1 MAHYI
6 DIHVHILPG
15 MDDGPSTLKESLE
28 MSRIAVKNGTRIM
41 ISTPHCL
48 NGVYV
53 NWRKDILSAC
63 TELNSALKK
72 HNIPLTVL
80 PGSEVH
86 LSPEIINALEK
97 DQLMSLN
104 DTGRYIFLELPDQF
118 VPQATISFINRLK
131 NRNITPIITHPER
144 NPAIQHNVK
153 SLSDLISAGA
163 LSQITAGSLTGGFGQ
178 HALRCSQ
185 RIIKLQMVYFIASD
199 AHSPRTRPPDMR
211 AAFKNFSSLTGETR
225 AKKIMFEAPQAVL
238 EGKEIQTHFS

>member
-1 MAHYI
+1 MANYI

-15 MDDGPSTLKESLE
+15 MDDGPSTIEESLE
-28 MSRIAVKNGTRIM
+28 MARIAVENGTRIM

-63 TELNSALKK
+63 MELNSAIEK
-72 HNIPLTVL
+72 HNIPLTLL
-80 PGSEVH
+80 PGAEIH

-97 DQLMSLN
+97 DQLMTLN

-144 NPAIQHNVK
+144 NPAIQHNVE
-153 SLSDLISAGA
+153 LLYDLISAGA

-185 RIIKLQMVYFIASD
+185 RIIKLQMAHFMASD
-199 AHSPRTRPPDMR
+199 AHSPRARPPDLH
-211 AAFKNFSSLTGETR
+211 AAFENLSSLTGETM

-238 EGKEIQTHFS
+238 KGKEIQTHFS

>member
-1 MAHYI
+1 MANYI

-28 MSRIAVKNGTRIM
+28 MARIAVENGTRIM

-63 TELNSALKK
+63 TELNSALEK
-72 HNIPLTVL
+72 HNIPLTLL
-80 PGSEVH
+80 PGAEIH

-97 DQLMSLN
+97 DQLMTLN

-144 NPAIQHNVK
+144 NPAIQHNVE
-153 SLSDLISAGA
+153 LLYDLISAGA

-178 HALRCSQ
+178 HALKCCQ
-185 RIIKLQMVYFIASD
+185 KIIKLEMGISRNIFY
-199 AHSPRTRPPDMR
+199 HSCNCKLISIIQI
-211 AAFKNFSSLTGETR
+211 KNFPNWIFIG
-225 AKKIMFEAPQAVL
+225 KIF
-238 EGKEIQTHFS
+238 ICHFFRDYDCVRCG

>member
-15 MDDGPSTLKESLE
+15 IDDGPSTLKESLE
-28 MSRIAVKNGTRIM
+28 MARIAVKNSTRIM

-63 TELNSALKK
+63 TEFNSALKK
-72 HNIPLTVL
+72 NNIPLTVL

-86 LSPEIINALEK
+86 LSPEIMDALEK
-97 DQLMSLN
+97 GRLMTMN
-104 DTGRYIFLELPDQF
+104 DTGRYISLELPDQF

-144 NPAIQHNVK
+144 NLTIQHNVE
-153 SLSDLISAGA
+153 LLYDLISAGA
-163 LSQITAGSLTGGFGQ
+163 LSQITARSLTGGFGQ

-185 RIIKLQMVYFIASD
+185 RIIKLQMAHFMASD
-199 AHSPRTRPPDMR
+199 AHSPRARPPNLR
-211 AAFKNFSSLTGETR
+211 AAFKNLSSLTGETM

>member
-1 MAHYI
+1 MPHYI

-28 MSRIAVKNGTRIM
+28 MARVAVENGTRTM

-53 NWRKDILSAC
+53 NWRKDILSVCA
-63 TELNSALKK
+63 ELNSALKK

-86 LSPEIINALEK
+86 FSPEIINALEK
-97 DQLMSLN
+97 DKLMTLN

-118 VPQATISFINRLK
+118 IPQATISFINRLK

-144 NPAIQHNVK
+144 NPAIQNNVE
-153 SLSDLISAGA
+153 LLYDLISAGA

-178 HALRCSQ
+178 QCCQ
-185 RIIKLQMVYFIASD
+185 RIIKLQMVHFMASD
-199 AHSPRTRPPDMR
+199 AHSPRKRPPDLR
-211 AAFKNFSSLTGETR
+211 AAFKNLSSLSGKISAER
-225 AKKIMFEAPQAVL
+225 IMFEAPQAVL
-238 EGKEIQTHFS
+238 EGNELQGHFP